1 MSVTFSNETTQI
13 PISFFS
19 FATMKQPTHLIAFQQ
34 PISGVNLPEKFT
46 FPFFYEPHE
55 LSKIAAAELQEYLA
69 SQTDWEHNFGLQVGQ
84 KGLVI
89 GKMFGVL
96 VVQNQ
101 EGTIG
106 YLAAFSGKLADSNEH
121 RHFVPPVF
129 DMLQQDGFFKQEE
142 KILNDY
148 NRKIEALENNPE
160 FIQCQSELASTLLLA
175 EKDKT
180 EKKELSKQNKIRR
193 DALREKAER
202 ELDFEAYKTLQK
214 KLSKESQLESIQL
227 KQMNH
232 FWNQEMAKAQQKV
245 ADFQSKIN
253 QLKEERK
260 TKSAALQQKLFQ
272 QYSFLNQFGE
282 SKSLGAIFEDNPPAS
297 AGECAAPKLLQ
308 YAFAY
313 QLQPIVMAEFWWGQ
327 SPKSEIRKHGHFYPA
342 CTGKCKPILA
352 HMLEGI
358 AMDENPLIQNPA
370 EGKELTFLY
379 DDDYLSVVHK
389 PAEFL
394 SVPGKSI
401 QDSVYS
407 RYKEKFPEATGPLI
421 VHRLDMSTSG
431 ILVLAKSTEV
441 YLNLQAQFM
450 KRTVQK
456 RYVAL
461 LSGIIEQDS
470 GEINLPLQ
478 VDLDNRPNQL
488 VCYQHGKPA
497 KTQWNV
503 IERRANTT
511 LVHFHPITGRTHQLR
526 VHAAHPEGLNTPIV
540 GDDLY
545 GTKADRLYLHAELI
559 RFWHPVLAREMEV
572 VDGVGF

>member
-1 MSVTFSNETTQI
+1 
-13 PISFFS
+13 
-19 FATMKQPTHLIAFQQ
+19 MKNHSHFIAFKQN
-34 PISGVNLPEKFT
+34 ISGIHLPQKFT
-46 FPFFYEPHE
+46 FPFYYEPHE
-55 LSKIAAAELQEYLA
+55 LSKIAASELQDYLQT
-69 SQTDWEHNFGLQVGQ
+69 QTDWEHNFGFQEGQ

-101 EGTIG
+101 AGEIG

-121 RHFVPPVF
+121 QHFVPPVF
-129 DMLQQDGFFKQEE
+129 DMLKQDGFFKQEE
-142 KILNDY
+142 KILNEY
-148 NRKIEALENNPE
+148 NRKIEALENHAD
-160 FIQCQSELASTLLLA
+160 FISYQNELASTLLNA

-180 EKKELSKQNKIRR
+180 EKKELSKQNKIIR
-193 DALREKAER
+193 DEIRIKAER
-202 ELDFEAYKTLQK
+202 ELDFESYKSIQK
-214 KLSKESQLESIQL
+214 RLSKESQLESIQL

-232 FWNQEMAKAQQKV
+232 FWKEEIAKAQQKV
-245 ADFQSKIN
+245 NDFQSKIN

-260 TKSAALQQKLFQ
+260 AKSAALQQKLFQ
-272 QYSFLNQFGE
+272 QYSFLNQNGE
-282 SKSLGAIFEDNPPAS
+282 TKSLGTIFEDNPPAS

-308 YAFAY
+308 YAFAH
-313 QLQPIVMAEFWWGQ
+313 QLKPIALAEFWWGQ

-352 HMLEGI
+352 HMLDGM
-358 AMDENPLIQNPA
+358 ALDDNPLLQNPA
-370 EGKELTFLY
+370 ENKELTFLY

-394 SVPGKSI
+394 SVPGKTI

-431 ILVLAKSTEV
+431 ILVMAKSTEI

-461 LSGIIEQDS
+461 LSGKIEQDS
-470 GEINLPLQ
+470 GEINLPLR

-497 KTQWNV
+497 KTQWKV

-511 LVHFHPITGRTHQLR
+511 LIHFFPITGRTHQLR

-545 GTKADRLYLHAELI
+545 GTKADRLYLHAEAI
-559 RFWHPVLAREMEV
+559 RFWHPVLGKEIEIL
-572 VDGVGF
+572 DGVGF

>member
-1 MSVTFSNETTQI
+1 
-13 PISFFS
+13 
-19 FATMKQPTHLIAFQQ
+19 MKTHSPFIAFKQN
-34 PISGVNLPEKFT
+34 ISGIHLPEKFT
-46 FPFFYEPHE
+46 FPFYYEPHE
-55 LSKIAAAELQEYLA
+55 LSRIASQELQQYLET
-69 SQTDWEHNFGLQVGQ
+69 QTDWEHNFGLQEGQ
-84 KGLVI
+84 HGLVI

-101 EGTIG
+101 AGEIG

-121 RHFVPPVF
+121 HYFVPPVF
-129 DMLQQDGFFKQEE
+129 DMLKQEGFFKQEE
-142 KILNDY
+142 KILNEF
-148 NRKIEALENNPE
+148 NRKIEVLENDAD
-160 FIQCQSELASTLLLA
+160 FISCQNELASTHLNA
-175 EKDKT
+175 EKDKA
-180 EKKELSKQNKIRR
+180 EKKELSKQNKIIR
-193 DALREKAER
+193 DSLREKAEH
-202 ELDFEAYKTLQK
+202 ELDFESYKTLQK
-214 KLSKESQLESIQL
+214 RLSKESQLESIQL

-232 FWNQEMAKAQQKV
+232 FWKEEITKAKQKV
-245 ADFQSKIN
+245 DAFQSKIN

-260 TKSAALQQKLFQ
+260 AKSAALQQKLFQ
-272 QYSFLNQFGE
+272 QYSFLNQNGE
-282 SKSLGAIFEDNPPAS
+282 TKSLGAIFEDNPPAS

-308 YAFAY
+308 YAFAH
-313 QLQPIVMAEFWWGQ
+313 QLKPIALAEFWWGQ

-352 HMLEGI
+352 HMLHGM
-358 AMDENPLIQNPA
+358 ALDDNPLLQNPA
-370 EGKELTFLY
+370 ENKELTFLY

-389 PAEFL
+389 PTEFL

-431 ILVLAKSTEV
+431 ILLLAKSTET

-461 LSGIIEQDS
+461 LSGKIEQDS
-470 GEINLPLQ
+470 GEINLPLR

-488 VCYQHGKPA
+488 VCYQYGKPA
-497 KTQWNV
+497 KTLWNV
-503 IERRANTT
+503 IERRENTT

-526 VHAAHPEGLNTPIV
+526 VHAAHPKGLNTPIV

-559 RFWHPVLAREMEV
+559 RFWHPVLRKEMEV
-572 VDGVGF
+572 VDWVGF

>member
-1 MSVTFSNETTQI
+1 
-13 PISFFS
+13 
-19 FATMKQPTHLIAFQQ
+19 MKNHSHFIAFKQN
-34 PISGVNLPEKFT
+34 ISGIHLPQKFT
-46 FPFFYEPHE
+46 FPFYYEPHQ
-55 LSKIAAAELQEYLA
+55 LSKIAASELQDYLQT
-69 SQTDWEHNFGLQVGQ
+69 QTDWEHNFGLQEGQ

-101 EGTIG
+101 AGEIG

-121 RHFVPPVF
+121 QHFVPPVF
-129 DMLQQDGFFKQEE
+129 DMLKQDGFFKQEE
-142 KILNDY
+142 KILNEY
-148 NRKIEALENNPE
+148 NRKIEALENETN
-160 FIQCQSELASTLLLA
+160 FISCQNELASTLLNA

-180 EKKELSKQNKIRR
+180 EKKELSKQNKIIR
-193 DALREKAER
+193 DEIRMKAEN
-202 ELDFEAYKTLQK
+202 ELDFESYKSTQK
-214 KLSKESQLESIQL
+214 RLSKESQLESIQL

-232 FWNQEMAKAQQKV
+232 FWKEEIAKAQQKV
-245 ADFQSKIN
+245 DDFQSKIN

-260 TKSAALQQKLFQ
+260 AKSAALQQKLFQ
-272 QYSFLNQFGE
+272 QYSFLNQNGE
-282 SKSLGAIFEDNPPAS
+282 TKSLGAIFEDNPPAS

-308 YAFAY
+308 YAFTH
-313 QLQPIVMAEFWWGQ
+313 QLKPIALAEFWWGQ

-352 HMLEGI
+352 HMLHGM
-358 AMDENPLIQNPA
+358 ALDDNPLLQNPA
-370 EGKELTFLY
+370 ENKELTFLY
-379 DDDYLSVVHK
+379 DDEYLSVVHK

-431 ILVLAKSTEV
+431 ILVMAKSTEI

-461 LSGIIEQDS
+461 LSGKIEQDS
-470 GEINLPLQ
+470 GEINLPLR

-497 KTQWNV
+497 KTQWKV

-545 GTKADRLYLHAELI
+545 GTKADRLYLHAEAI
-559 RFWHPVLAREMEV
+559 RFWHPVLGKELEV
-572 VDGVGF
+572 VDRVAF